1 MENKVYACID
11 LKSFYASVECVE
23 RGLNPITTNLVVAD
37 SERTEKTICLAVSPS
52 LKSYKIASRARL
64 FEVIKKVRDVNNE
77 RKRNVSKF
85 IGKSY
90 NNDEI
95 KLNPYLELDFLI
107 AKPRMSLYMK
117 YSSKIYSIYL
127 KYVSKDD
134 IYSYSIDEVFM
145 DITNYLKYSK
155 LTKEEMI
162 TKIIK
167 DIYKE
172 TGITATGGIGDNLY
186 LAKVAMDIVSKHI
199 KPNSDNV
206 RIAYLNEKLY
216 RQLLWEHEP
225 LTDFWRVGKGYQ
237 EKLHENN
244 IYTMGDI
251 ARCSINNEELLYKL
265 FGVNAEILIDHAFGY
280 EPCTIKDIKNYKPE
294 NNSISIGQVLKRPYD
309 YQETKLIVME
319 MCDLLVLELINK
331 KQFTNKISL
340 TINYDSENLLN
351 ENYSGIIKK
360 DYYGR
365 YIPKESHGVIDI
377 DHFTCSSKTL
387 INKTMELFNKI
398 MKVNLL
404 SRRITIAFLSVKSE
418 EDVKKIGNT
427 KQMDLFSDNDIVDN
441 NLDEEKDRDVS
452 LAILKIK
459 NKYGKNSLI
468 KLVNLMPSSTL
479 IERNEQI
486 GGHHE

>member
-23 RGLNPITTNLVVAD
+23 RGLDAITTNLVVAD

-52 LKSYKIASRARL
+52 LKSYGIPGRARL
-64 FEVIKKVRDVNNE
+64 FEVIKRVRDVNTE
-77 RKRNVSKF
+77 RKEKF
-85 IGKSY
+85 HRFLGKSY
-90 NNDEI
+90 NNNEI
-95 KLNPYLELDFLI
+95 KLNPYLEMDFII

-117 YSSKIYSIYL
+117 YSSKIYNIYL

-155 LTKEEMI
+155 LSKEEMI
-162 TKIIK
+162 TKIIL
-167 DIYKE
+167 DVYNE
-172 TGITATGGIGDNLY
+172 TGITATGGIGTNLY

-199 KPNSDNV
+199 KPNNDNV
-206 RIAYLNEKLY
+206 RIAYLDERKY
-216 RQLLWEHEP
+216 RELLWEHEP

-237 EKLHENN
+237 EKLHENKL
-244 IYTMGDI
+244 YTMGDI
-251 ARCSINNEELLYKL
+251 ARVAVNNEELLYKL

-319 MCDLLVLELINK
+319 MCDLLVLDLINK
-331 KQFTNKISL
+331 KLFTNKISL
-340 TINYDSENLLN
+340 TINYDSENLINGNNSLL
-351 ENYSGIIKK
+351 IKK

-365 YIPKESHGVIDI
+365 SVPKEAHGIINI
-377 DHFTCSSKTL
+377 DHYTCSSKL
-387 INKTMELFNKI
+387 LNNKTLELFNKI
-398 MKVNLL
+398 MKTNLL
-404 SRRITIAFLSVKSE
+404 SRRITIAFL
-418 EDVKKIGNT
+418 DVKDEDLVKKLGNT
-427 KQMDLFSDNDIVDN
+427 KQMDLFSCNQDVKII
-441 NLDEEKDRDVS
+441 DEDKDKDVS
-452 LAILKIK
+452 MAILKIK

-468 KLVNLMPSSTL
+468 KLINLMPESTL
-479 IERNEQI
+479 IERNKQI